1 MSTPILLQIAT
12 NLDLEEFKFQS
23 ADYSSYNQIIL
34 FSLLAVVVAF
44 AGTLFYFQFRG
55 ARRKEEFSRQREQAR
70 VRLLLSE
77 FNLGE
82 ADQEILADITG
93 SHSPGRWIPILE
105 SRDAFEESVRGLRT
119 EQKNAPA
126 LKHVPVLRQK
136 LGYGFH
142 NLEIV
147 FNDTRMMPV
156 GSKLHCKVP
165 GLKEDLNYVTS
176 IVATNEF
183 QFLVRPPENEGAPAE
198 LKNVPTLTFRISRGD
213 EADYEFT
220 ADFVG
225 QARSNTAK
233 TMALSHTR
241 EIQKYLVRNAPRT
254 SIDLDTR
261 FFVVKQDVAAEKS
274 HMHFTAGESQ
284 YAFKGRLRDLSMGGG
299 LLVIPTSNK
308 NPEVGDIVV
317 FRLPDAQIA
326 EDMVARV
333 MRLTPLGEEN
343 LQVHLRFA
351 QMKEIARLKLSKFLE
366 ILEEQPPADAQGGE
380 EAAGQQSAP

>member
-1 MSTPILLQIAT
+1 MSTQILLQIAT
-12 NLDLEEFKFQS
+12 NLDLEQLKFQP

-34 FSLLAVVVAF
+34 FSLLSVVVAF
-44 AGTLFYFQFRG
+44 AVTVAYFHFRG
-55 ARRKEEFSRQREQAR
+55 VRRKEEFSRQREEAR

-82 ADQEILADITG
+82 ADQEILAGITG

-105 SRDAFEESVRGLRT
+105 SRDRFEENVRALRT

-142 NLEIV
+142 ALQNV
-147 FNDTRMMPV
+147 FNDTRMLPV

-183 QFLVRPPENEGAPAE
+183 QFLVRPPGNKGTPAE
-198 LKNVPTLTFRISRGD
+198 LKKVPTLTFRISRSD

-225 QARSNTAK
+225 QAPNAARIVAVG
-233 TMALSHTR
+233 HTR

-261 FFVVKQDVAAEKS
+261 FFVVKQEVAAEKS
-274 HMHFTAGESQ
+274 HTHFKAEESQ

-299 LLVIPTSNK
+299 LLVIPTSDK

-326 EDMVARV
+326 EDLVARV
-333 MRLTPLGEEN
+333 MRLTPLGAEN
-343 LQVHLRFA
+343 LQVHLQFA

-366 ILEEQPPADAQGGE
+366 ILAELPAGDTTNGE
-380 EAAGQQSAP
+380 EAAGQQSAS